1 MIYDNNEITAITY
14 SGYNIVRVYSCG
26 GELVFG
32 NEPTPPGNEKIH
44 MYFNDGGND
53 IVVECNSSSTITN
66 DEVLIGEIEA
76 GRRTYYGATHVEFGN
91 CVTEIQHNLLAWTA
105 QSQSAETLTSVTIPD
120 SVTTI
125 GYSFCQGR
133 KALTD
138 IEYPSGVTV
147 IAASSFEHCESLSHF
162 EIKEGV
168 TAIEVR
174 AFNECNS
181 LYNIVIPSTVTSIG
195 QSAFHI
201 NNGTAAINNNRSITI
216 LATTPPTLGNVAFS
230 FSHMEATYPI
240 YVPAQSLNAYK
251 TAPVWNGYASRLQ
264 AIPT

>member
-14 SGYNIVRVYSCG
+14 SGYNIVRAYSCG

-53 IVVECNSSSTITN
+53 IVLECNSSSIITN
-66 DEVLIGEIEA
+66 DEVLRGEIEA
-76 GRRTYYGATHVEFGN
+76 GRTTYSGVTHVEFGN
-91 CVTEIQHNLLAWTA
+91 CVTEIEHSLLAWTA
-105 QSQSAETLTSVTIPD
+105 QSQSVETLTSVTIPD

-147 IAASSFEHCESLSHF
+147 IAASSFEHCESLYDF

-168 TAIEVR
+168 TTIGVQ
-174 AFNECNS
+174 AFDECKS
-181 LYNIVIPSTVTSIG
+181 LYDIVIPSTVTSIG

-201 NNGTAAINNNRSITI
+201 SNGTATINNNRSVTI
-216 LATTPPTLGNVAFS
+216 LAATPPTLGLNAFS

-251 TAPVWNGYASRLQ
+251 TAPEWNGYANRLF
-264 AIPT
+264 AIA